1 MRIVFIGMRGSGKS
15 TLGEVLSRK
24 LGWRYVET
32 DRIIEKEAG
41 LKISEI
47 VSLFGWKKFRT
58 LESIVIRNL
67 KNVERAVIATGGG
80 VVLNEENMKILK
92 NNSITVFLNTSIP
105 ILIKRCSSS
114 QNRPFLTDVTSMKED
129 LTKTLSKRQNLYEK
143 YADLIILNENK
154 SVLQTMN
161 EFLLSNIYCIIGH
174 PVAHSLS
181 PAMHNAAY
189 KILGLNCHFLGFDVT
204 DLKSCVESI
213 RDLEIGGVAVT
224 IPHKIKIMGY
234 LDKIDNTAKTIGAV
248 NTIINQNGILT
259 GLNTDWSGAIN
270 ALKEKTSLSGKKVA
284 LIGAGGAARAIAY
297 GLYKEGAIVSV
308 FNRTLDH
315 ARSLSKDLKLDSY
328 YPLSA
333 SVRIKDFD
341 IVINA
346 TSVGMIGKKSPVSK
360 DAFSPKQ
367 IVFDIVYS
375 PRMTT
380 FLKMAKESGCSII
393 TGQRMLI
400 HCVRQQFELFTGQK
414 APIDVLKKT
423 IKIKN

>member
-24 LGWRYVET
+24 LGWRYFET

-47 VSLFGWKKFRT
+47 VSRFGWKKFRT

-92 NNSITVFLNTSIP
+92 NNSITVFLNASVP
-105 ILIKRCSSS
+105 VLIKRCQSGE
-114 QNRPFLTDVTSMKED
+114 NRPFLNDVTSMEED

-143 YADLIILNENK
+143 YADLTIVNENK

-161 EFLLSNIYCIIGH
+161 EFLRSKICCIIGH

-181 PAMHNAAY
+181 PAMHNASY
-189 KILGLNCHFLGFDVT
+189 RKLGLSYLYLSFDTT
-204 DLKSCVESI
+204 DLESTVTSI
-213 RDLEIGGVAVT
+213 RDLKIKGIAVT
-224 IPHKIKIMGY
+224 VPHKIKVMAF
-234 LDKIDNTAKTIGAV
+234 LDKVDETAKTIGAV
-248 NTIINQNGILT
+248 NTIIRSNGNLVGT
-259 GLNTDWSGAIN
+259 NTDWSGAID
-270 ALKEKTSLSGKKVA
+270 ALKEETSLRGKKVA

-308 FNRTLDH
+308 FNRNLDH
-315 ARSLSKDLKLDSY
+315 ARSLSEDLKLDSY

-333 SVRIKDFD
+333 SARIKNFD

-346 TSVGMIGKKSPVSK
+346 TSVGMDGEKSPVSK

-393 TGQRMLI
+393 TGDRMLI

-414 APIDVLKKT
+414 APIDVLEKI
-423 IKIKN
+423 IKFKD

>member
-15 TLGEVLSRK
+15 TLGEILSQK
-24 LGWRYVET
+24 LGWRYFGT

-41 LKISEI
+41 LKISEV

-58 LESIVIRNL
+58 LESKVIRNL

-80 VVLNEENMKILK
+80 VILNEENMKILK
-92 NNSITVFLNTSIP
+92 NNSITVFLKTNVP
-105 ILIKRCSSS
+105 ILIQRCKSGE
-114 QNRPFLTDVTSMKED
+114 NRPFLTDVTSMKED

-143 YADLIILNENK
+143 YADLTIVNENK

-161 EFLLSNIYCIIGH
+161 EFLHSNIYCIIGH
-174 PVAHSLS
+174 PVSHSLS
-181 PAMHNAAY
+181 PSLHNAAY

-270 ALKEKTSLSGKKVA
+270 ALKEKTELAGKKVA
-284 LIGAGGAARAIAY
+284 LIGSGGAARAIAY
-297 GLYKEGAIVSV
+297 GLKRERAAVTI
-308 FNRTLDH
+308 FNRNSDH
-315 ARSLSKDLKLDSY
+315 AKTLVKDLDLVEY
-328 YPLSA
+328 YTLKDTS
-333 SVRIKDFD
+333 RIRNFD
-341 IVINA
+341 IVINS
-346 TSVGMIGKKSPVSK
+346 TSVGMDGEKSPVSK
-360 DAFSPKQ
+360 DSFIPKQ

-375 PRMTT
+375 PRITA

-400 HCVRQQFELFTGQK
+400 HCVRQQFEMFTGQK
-414 APIDVLKKT
+414 APIDVLEKT
-423 IKIKN
+423 INFKD